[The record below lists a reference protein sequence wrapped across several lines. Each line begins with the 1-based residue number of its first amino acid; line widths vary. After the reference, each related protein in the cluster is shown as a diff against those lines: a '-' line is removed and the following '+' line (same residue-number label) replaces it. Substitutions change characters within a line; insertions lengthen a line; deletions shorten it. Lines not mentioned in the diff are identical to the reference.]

1 LRERK
6 RLLYDIHPSG
16 KKEVITRAE
25 RESESESESESERER
40 KRERKGRREREQEK
54 ERERETS
61 VRNTCI
67 RRAERARK
75 REREKKRERGK
86 KRERL
91 LYDINPSE
99 KHEEERWG
107 AGVEYH
113 FQEFNEP
120 YAPS

>member
-1 LRERK
+1 MVLDPSPPPVVSSRIFVSVQ
-6 RLLYDIHPSG
+6 RLSRLH
-16 KKEVITRAE
+16 
-25 RESESESESESERER
+25 
-40 KRERKGRREREQEK
+40 KRETERGRLR
-54 ERERETS
+54 
-61 VRNTCI
+61 
-67 RRAERARK
+67 ERARK